1 MLQGLVHSIA
11 GRTGAIRSEDYEGL
25 PFLVSDTFSDHELGP
40 DDLGQ
45 EVEFTVKTVGPSS
58 QVPPHRSLLGPSS

>member
-40 DDLGQ
+40 EDLGQ
-45 EVEFTVKTVGPSS
+45 EVEFTVKTVGPS
-58 QVPPHRSLLGPSS
+58 QAPPPRSLLGPSS